1 MGDVII
7 QKLDAAGQD
16 QVRRFRMDDPEYQSL
31 RIFIRSYARKSASA
45 QLTQTYVAK
54 TRGDSTVLGYVS
66 LMCAEVKLDS
76 SYQLEDKPGAD
87 RYEFQPA
94 VRIARLAVCDGWRG
108 HDVKVGTRLLDTA
121 IGVAIGSIQ
130 PHIGCRFLVL
140 DAKKQSIGFY
150 QKSGFQLLDT
160 PINRAATN
168 PTMFMDIRSLAS
180 TL

>member
-1 MGDVII
+1 
-7 QKLDAAGQD
+7 
-16 QVRRFRMDDPEYQSL
+16 
-31 RIFIRSYARKSASA
+31 
-45 QLTQTYVAK
+45 
-54 TRGDSTVLGYVS
+54 
-66 LMCAEVKLDS
+66 
-76 SYQLEDKPGAD
+76 
-87 RYEFQPA
+87 

-108 HDVKVGTRLLDTA
+108 HDVKVGTRLLETA

-140 DAKKQSIGFY
+140 DAKKESIGFY

-160 PINRAATN
+160 ASNRAADN